1 MSFAVWLNPVSSSS
15 SPAHWTTWWRHAS
28 WRSTPCRQRR
38 RENFRWVPPYSRPRR
53 RVGHRLRRCWPWA
66 LPWAVGKLSLGRSI
80 GLAGPTGGVATGLL
94 LILPNNVFSGWS
106 RGGRL
111 IVHAKTIVPVGVM
124 DEPALVSLVERS
136 KHSFDI
142 SGILVRHCSG
152 GGGEEVFGEVAAL
165 APLLGLRRLGRLLP
179 SLSLRLFLRDL
190 LLASVLNAQ
199 LRSPP

>member
-1 MSFAVWLNPVSSSS
+1 MPPH
-15 SPAHWTTWWRHAS
+15 SPR
-28 WRSTPCRQRR
+28 
-38 RENFRWVPPYSRPRR
+38 RWVGRR
-53 RVGHRLRRCWPWA
+53 LWRCWPRRA
-66 LPWAVGKLSLGRSI
+66 LLSGVLNLVRSI
-80 GLAGPTGGVATGLL
+80 SRQVEVWVIGGRVLGGGVASSLL
-94 LILPNNVFSGWS
+94 LIFPNYVFSGWS
-106 RGGRL
+106 GGGRL

-136 KHSFDI
+136 KHSFNI